1 MMLPIISISKPLPH
15 CNRVVLCVQ
24 QNMADITARNF
35 QGKVIKDI
43 VASALPLPLGS
54 LAME

>member
-1 MMLPIISISKPLPH
+1 MILRPPQ
-15 CNRVVLCVQ
+15 LCGT
-24 QNMADITARNF
+24 NMADITARNF

-43 VASALPLPLGS
+43 VASALSLPLGS